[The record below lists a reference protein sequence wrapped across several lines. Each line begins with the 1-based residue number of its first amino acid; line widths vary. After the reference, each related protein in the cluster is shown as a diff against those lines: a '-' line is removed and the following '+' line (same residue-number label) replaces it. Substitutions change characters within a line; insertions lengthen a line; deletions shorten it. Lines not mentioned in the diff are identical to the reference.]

1 MTKPPGTVGGREP
14 DRHRV
19 AHHGHHLDAAE
30 SWSRDAIEAFQL
42 EALREQLRRV
52 GNDSIYYR
60 RHFKQSGFDAR
71 DLKSL
76 EDLAHLPVTRK
87 ADYVATITTGNP
99 FGEFMC
105 VPQSVV
111 RRMHFSSGTTAVPS
125 PQFWSARD
133 LDRWS
138 DLYARN
144 AYAQGV
150 RTGDVF
156 QCMFTYTW
164 FVGGLGATAGYQK
177 AGALV
182 IPAGSQDTERQIATM
197 LAYGTTAFCA
207 TPSFALHLAE
217 EFTRRGLDPASSPVR
232 TIMVGG
238 EPGASVHATRARIE
252 QAWGAR
258 CFDAYGCLEFQPI
271 AAECDAQ
278 CGLHLAE
285 DFAYAEVIDAETGM
299 PVANGQPGVLVLTHL
314 DKEAG
319 PLVRWWTGDVVVRD
333 QATCACGR
341 THARLLGGVIGRA
354 DDMLVVR
361 GVNVFPSAIE
371 ELVRTQPDLTDEYR
385 IVLDDTVRDAAGFLK
400 AIRLQVEASNAEHVG
415 AKLAQRIRERLG
427 VHAIVDVLKPG
438 ALERSTHKARR
449 VIRQ

>member
-1 MTKPPGTVGGREP
+1 MNNRPGAFGGSEPARDHVG
-14 DRHRV
+14 
-19 AHHGHHLDAAE
+19 HHGGHFDAAE

-42 EALREQLRRV
+42 AALREQLRRV

-76 EDLAHLPVTRK
+76 EDLARLPVTRK
-87 ADYVATITTGNP
+87 ADYVATITSGNP

-105 VPQSVV
+105 APQSVV
-111 RRMHFSSGTTAVPS
+111 RRMHFSSGTTATPS

-144 AYAQGV
+144 ACAQGV

-197 LAYGTTAFCA
+197 MTYGTTAFCA

-217 EFTRRGLDPASSPVR
+217 EFTRRGLDPAGSTVR

-285 DFAYAEVIDAETGM
+285 DFAYSEVIDAETGK

-333 QATCACGR
+333 QAPCVCGR

-371 ELVRTQPDLTDEYR
+371 ELVRTQADLTDEYR

-415 AKLAQRIRERLG
+415 ALLAQRVRERLG
-427 VHAIVDVLKPG
+427 VHAIVDVLQPG
-438 ALERSTHKARR
+438 TLERSTHKARR
-449 VIRQ
+449 IIRQ